1 MAIKYDIENVL
12 HQMLEEHPDWKY
24 VGLQGET
31 AGYGLQG
38 NPHQLPDVRFYGFN
52 LIDSING
59 RWNSLDSKKEMEKY
73 NINWVPILRDN
84 YVLPDTI
91 EEMKDQADGVTE
103 IPDATGLREGLVYR
117 SLDGIRSFKNVSNK
131 YLLKRGE

>member
-1 MAIKYDIENVL
+1 
-12 HQMLEEHPDWKY
+12 
-24 VGLQGET
+24 
-31 AGYGLQG
+31 
-38 NPHQLPDVRFYGFN
+38 
-52 LIDSING
+52 
-59 RWNSLDSKKEMEKY
+59 MEKY

-117 SLDGIRSFKNVSNK
+117 SLDGVRSFKNVSNK